1 MHALP
6 TLLRWSTNSA
16 ARISTSCTPMARYVI
31 VCTSIY
37 CDVHSYTETC
47 FLQVRRTRAYL
58 DSLSMDGAE
67 VAVNCLCS
75 VRSCATCWCPD
86 DALADAHR
94 GECEYRRMAAVMEE
108 LDAERDRLLDE
119 EDNLVGRVKDVK
131 EVEKRLRHRL
141 LPRNAWRLIPFFELF
156 MSSPKDELHQW
167 YVHLS
172 QV

>member
-16 ARISTSCTPMARYVI
+16 ARISTSCTLMSRYVI

-37 CDVHSYTETC
+37 CDIQSYTDTC

-58 DSLSMDGAE
+58 ESISMDGAE

-86 DALADAHR
+86 DELADAHR
-94 GECEYRRMAAVMEE
+94 GECKYRRMAAVMEE

-119 EDNLVGRVKDVK
+119 DDKLVQALLGVSRT
-131 EVEKRLRHRL
+131 LRK
-141 LPRNAWRLIPFFELF
+141 WK
-156 MSSPKDELHQW
+156 SG
-167 YVHLS
+167 
-172 QV
+172 

>member
-1 MHALP
+1 
-6 TLLRWSTNSA
+6 
-16 ARISTSCTPMARYVI
+16 MARYII

-37 CDVHSYTETC
+37 CAIQSYTDIY
-47 FLQVRRTRAYL
+47 FLQMRRTRAYL

-86 DALADAHR
+86 DELADAHR
-94 GECEYRRMAAVMEE
+94 GECEYRRMAEVMEK

-119 EDNLVGRVKDVK
+119 DDNLVGRVKDVK

-141 LPRNAWRLIPFFELF
+141 LPRNAWLLIPFFELF
-156 MSSPKDELHQW
+156 MSSPKDELHQRD
-167 YVHLS
+167 VHLS
-172 QV
+172 PV

>member
-1 MHALP
+1 
-6 TLLRWSTNSA
+6 
-16 ARISTSCTPMARYVI
+16 
-31 VCTSIY
+31 
-37 CDVHSYTETC
+37 
-47 FLQVRRTRAYL
+47 
-58 DSLSMDGAE
+58 MDGAE

-86 DALADAHR
+86 DELANAHH

-119 EDNLVGRVKDVK
+119 DDKLVGRVNDVK

-172 QV
+172 PV